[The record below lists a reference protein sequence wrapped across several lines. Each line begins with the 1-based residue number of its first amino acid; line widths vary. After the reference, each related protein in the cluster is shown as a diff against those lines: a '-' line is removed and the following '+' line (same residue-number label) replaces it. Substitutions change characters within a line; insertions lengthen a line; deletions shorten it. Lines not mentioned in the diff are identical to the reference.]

1 MPLYGCVAISLK
13 FLRVKLKLL
22 GCEKF
27 IFNSLWI
34 AYLLLFLFF
43 CFCFFLKSHSETLLS
58 RGSSGEFLMSR
69 VDCISVILWIH
80 ILINRKQGVL
90 LLVPQFLCSEDVS
103 YTLMQIHIL
112 TLGLDHVNPVES

>member
-43 CFCFFLKSHSETLLS
+43 VFVFFFS
-58 RGSSGEFLMSR
+58 
-69 VDCISVILWIH
+69 
-80 ILINRKQGVL
+80 KQL
-90 LLVPQFLCSEDVS
+90 
-103 YTLMQIHIL
+103 
-112 TLGLDHVNPVES
+112 